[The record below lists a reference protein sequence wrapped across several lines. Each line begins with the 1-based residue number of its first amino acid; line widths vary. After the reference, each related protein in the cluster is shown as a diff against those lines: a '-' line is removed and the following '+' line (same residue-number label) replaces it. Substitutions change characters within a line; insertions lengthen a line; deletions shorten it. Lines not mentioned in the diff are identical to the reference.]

1 MFKKQSKLD
10 IFILISSNVLLGI
23 MVIAVLIPLIYVVI
37 ASVTDPTTLINSG
50 ISFNPTKW
58 MIDGYK
64 RVLKDGSLLLGFK
77 NSLVYSVLFS
87 FISVVVTLLV
97 AYPLSRAGFV
107 GKKFIM
113 SIFVFTMFFGGGLI
127 PTYLLV
133 KNLNMLD
140 TMWSI
145 VLPGAVNVWNI
156 ILCRTYFQGIPKEL
170 REAAIVDG
178 SSDIQYFFKI
188 LLPLC
193 KPIIAVLALWQFVA
207 QWNSFFDAMMY
218 LKSATLQPL
227 QIILRSILVQMQP
240 NPGMIS
246 DTAQDTAQR
255 QQISELVKYACIV
268 ISSLPLMLMYPFFQ
282 KYFEK
287 GVLVGSIKG

>member
-1 MFKKQSKLD
+1 MFKKQTKLD

-23 MVIAVLIPLIYVVI
+23 MVLAVLIPLIYVII
-37 ASVTDPTTLINSG
+37 ASVTDPTYLVNNG
-50 ISFNPTKW
+50 ISLNPAKW
-58 MIDGYK
+58 MLDGYK

-77 NSLVYSVLFS
+77 NSLVYSVLFA
-87 FISVVVTLLV
+87 FISVIVTLLV
-97 AYPLSRAGFV
+97 AYPLSREGFV

-218 LKSATLQPL
+218 LKSASLQPL

-240 NPGMIS
+240 NPGMLS

-255 QQISELVKYACIV
+255 QQMSELVKYACIV

-287 GVLVGSIKG
+287 GVMVGSIKG

>member
-23 MVIAVLIPLIYVVI
+23 MVIAVLIPLIYVII

>member
-23 MVIAVLIPLIYVVI
+23 MVIAVLIPLIYVII
-37 ASVTDPTTLINSG
+37 ASVTDPTTLVNSG

-77 NSLVYSVLFS
+77 NSLVYSVLFA

-240 NPGMIS
+240 NPGMLS

-255 QQISELVKYACIV
+255 QQMSELVKYACIV